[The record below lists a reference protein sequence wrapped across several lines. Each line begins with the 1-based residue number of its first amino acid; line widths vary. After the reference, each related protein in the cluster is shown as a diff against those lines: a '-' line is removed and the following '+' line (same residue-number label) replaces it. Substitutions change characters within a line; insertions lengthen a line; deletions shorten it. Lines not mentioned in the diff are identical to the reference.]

1 MQNMIYYYVIEV
13 DIMKELFKN
22 QYKNVILVC
31 CYIIVSTLVYT
42 VSADCLWEIWWIDVI
57 VGILIAAL
65 GCYIGYKFIKSEE
78 ADRIK
83 KLEAAE
89 ENKVVEE
96 PVVEENTTTETNEE
110 EKVEEN
116 INEE

>member
-1 MQNMIYYYVIEV
+1 
-13 DIMKELFKN
+13 MKELLKK

-31 CYIIVSTLVYT
+31 CYIIIATLVYT
-42 VSADCLWEIWWIDVI
+42 VSADCLWDIWWIDVI

-78 ADRIK
+78 AERVK

-96 PVVEENTTTETNEE
+96 PIVEENTATENNEE

>member
-42 VSADCLWEIWWIDVI
+42 VCADCLWEIWWIDVI

-89 ENKVVEE
+89 EN
-96 PVVEENTTTETNEE
+96 N
-110 EKVEEN
+110 KVEEV
-116 INEE
+116 INEVDTSTNVETTEEKEENISEE

>member
-1 MQNMIYYYVIEV
+1 
-13 DIMKELFKN
+13 MKELLKN

-31 CYIIVSTLVYT
+31 CYIIISTLVYT
-42 VSADCLWEIWWIDVI
+42 VSADCLWDIWWIDVI

-78 ADRIK
+78 AERVK
-83 KLEAAE
+83 KLEAAKE
-89 ENKVVEE
+89 SNKVEE
-96 PVVEENTTTETNEE
+96 PIVEENTTTETIEE

-116 INEE
+116 NNAE

>member
-1 MQNMIYYYVIEV
+1 
-13 DIMKELFKN
+13 MKELLKN

-31 CYIIVSTLVYT
+31 CYIIISTLVYT
-42 VSADCLWEIWWIDVI
+42 VSADCLWDIWWIDVI
-57 VGILIAAL
+57 VGILIAVL

-78 ADRIK
+78 AERVK

-96 PVVEENTTTETNEE
+96 PIVEENTATENNEE

>member
-1 MQNMIYYYVIEV
+1 
-13 DIMKELFKN
+13 MKELFKN

-42 VSADCLWEIWWIDVI
+42 VSAECLWEIWWIDVI
-57 VGILIAAL
+57 VGILVAAL
-65 GCYIGYKFIKSEE
+65 GCYIGYKFIRSEE
-78 ADRIK
+78 AERIK

-89 ENKVVEE
+89 ETDKVEE
-96 PVVEENTTTETNEE
+96 PIVEENTATENNEE

>member
-1 MQNMIYYYVIEV
+1 
-13 DIMKELFKN
+13 MKELLKN

-31 CYIIVSTLVYT
+31 CYIIISTLVYT

-65 GCYIGYKFIKSEE
+65 GCYIVYKFIKSEE
-78 ADRIK
+78 AERVK

-96 PVVEENTTTETNEE
+96 PIVEENTATENNEE

>member
-1 MQNMIYYYVIEV
+1 
-13 DIMKELFKN
+13 MKELLKN

-31 CYIIVSTLVYT
+31 CYIIISTLVYT
-42 VSADCLWEIWWIDVI
+42 VSADCLWDIWWIDVI
-57 VGILIAAL
+57 VCILIAAL

-78 ADRIK
+78 AERVK

-96 PVVEENTTTETNEE
+96 PIVKENTATENNEE

>member
-1 MQNMIYYYVIEV
+1 
-13 DIMKELFKN
+13 MKELLKN

-31 CYIIVSTLVYT
+31 CYIIISTLVYT
-42 VSADCLWEIWWIDVI
+42 VSADCLWDIWWIDEI

-78 ADRIK
+78 AERIK
-83 KLEAAE
+83 KLEAVE
-89 ENKVVEE
+89 ENNKVEE
-96 PVVEENTTTETNEE
+96 VVLEENTTEETVEE